1 MSRDSAADVRPSGDM
16 KSECREQPRLPSK
29 GDRVE
34 VRRQGVQLRG
44 TVSYSDHRLQV
55 LVKWDDG
62 SSSSL
67 RVDKGDLQA
76 LRVIE
81 TDQDANAA

>member
-1 MSRDSAADVRPSGDM
+1 MSRGSAADAPSSGDL
-16 KSECREQPRLPSK
+16 SGEPELQARLPGK

-34 VRRQGVQLRG
+34 VRRHGVQLRG

-67 RVDKGDLQA
+67 RVDNGDLQA

-81 TDQDANAA
+81 ADPDANAA